1 MAADQHRRAL
11 AEEIERVLRK
21 HVRAKHRYDPM
32 LAQITGRGC
41 TTLQVTGISEAAAEI
56 AALSGREV
64 EVMREAAAKAVL
76 GTSYGPPSHWPASY
90 PRGWRHPP
98 LWSAGR
104 TPTPEE
110 ACWHDNGVNDAY
122 FAIRALTQEGRSD
135 G

>member
-11 AEEIERVLRK
+11 AEEIEAILRDELDWPKDRDPDGAVADVLA
-21 HVRAKHRYDPM
+21 RAASR
-32 LAQITGRGC
+32 
-41 TTLQVTGISEAAAEI
+41 I

-64 EVMREAAAKAVL
+64 EAMREAAAKAVL
-76 GTSYGPPSHWPASY
+76 GTSYGPPSHWPGSY

-98 LWSAGR
+98 LWSAAR

-122 FAIRALTQEGRSD
+122 FALRALTQEGRSD